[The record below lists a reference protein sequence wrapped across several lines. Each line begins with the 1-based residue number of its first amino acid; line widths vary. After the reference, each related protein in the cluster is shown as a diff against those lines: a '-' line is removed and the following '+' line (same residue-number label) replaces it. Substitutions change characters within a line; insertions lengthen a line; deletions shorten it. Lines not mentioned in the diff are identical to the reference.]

1 MAREIAKSIRP
12 TVEAMGYE
20 FVGAEY
26 LRQAGRNTLRVYIDA
41 PDGITVDDCG
51 QVSHQLSGVLDLED
65 PIREAYDLEVS
76 SPGMDRPLFKEQDYQ
91 RFVGQRVKIKLA
103 VPDHNRRRNFAGTL
117 LGIDQGKVRVKVE
130 NEVYELV
137 YEQIERARLVPQF

>member
-1 MAREIAKSIRP
+1 M
-12 TVEAMGYE
+12 
-20 FVGAEY
+20 
-26 LRQAGRNTLRVYIDA
+26 
-41 PDGITVDDCG
+41 DDCG
-51 QVSHQLSGVLDLED
+51 EVSQQLSAALDVQD

-117 LGIDQGKVRVKVE
+117 LGIEQGRVRVKVD
-130 NEVYELV
+130 NEEVELV
-137 YEQIERARLVPQF
+137 YQQIERARLVPQF